1 MRLGDNFLPGS
12 DNEVITLERLNMCY
26 RISSKASNVDSL
38 NMDYRTFTLD
48 FGDHFSR
55 WDVPPMAVIYATSFE
70 NSFGAENQE
79 FYHGKP
85 QIAQVV
91 LNHHTTMS
99 FKMKRT
105 ELLKEKH
112 TDCNEETYYEV
123 IEKKLYSKIF
133 ENCTNP
139 CYPKILPGEN
149 LPFCQFD
156 DGGDYAT
163 EENDDH
169 EGGYGDDYHCAY
181 GVYNEIVDAEG
192 DFYNYKSCSFEEYEG
207 RFSDTM
213 LIPGKPVFWYWKESD
228 KQDWELIMP
237 WESDFQTNPGNL
249 TIKFSYTFE
258 SPSTMTVEVEN
269 YIVTFFDLMGIVGG
283 TLGLFI
289 GFAFYDNIIKSV
301 NYLIIIVNWV
311 KRSMHMRKASK
322 VSNVKMSS
330 KEEGP
335 TEDAPKEVTPAKEES
350 PKEESQKE
358 ESQKEDAQEE
368 EIPKEEVPKE
378 EVSKEETPEEVIPK
392 QESTKEPQ
400 IQA

>member
-1 MRLGDNFLPGS
+1 MQYTNL
-12 DNEVITLERLNMCY
+12 TL
-26 RISSKASNVDSL
+26 SL
-38 NMDYRTFTLD
+38 
-48 FGDHFSR
+48 S
-55 WDVPPMAVIYATSFE
+55 
-70 NSFGAENQE
+70 
-79 FYHGKP
+79 
-85 QIAQVV
+85 
-91 LNHHTTMS
+91 
-99 FKMKRT
+99 
-105 ELLKEKH
+105 
-112 TDCNEETYYEV
+112 
-123 IEKKLYSKIF
+123 
-133 ENCTNP
+133 
-139 CYPKILPGEN
+139 
-149 LPFCQFD
+149 FCQFD

-311 KRSMHMRKASK
+311 KRSMNMRKASK
-322 VSNVKMSS
+322 VSDVKMSS
-330 KEEGP
+330 KEE
-335 TEDAPKEVTPAKEES
+335 TPKQEVTPKEESSKEATRKEETPKDETPKEETPKEETPKEES
-350 PKEESQKE
+350 PKEE
-358 ESQKEDAQEE
+358 
-368 EIPKEEVPKE
+368 IPKVE
-378 EVSKEETPEEVIPK
+378 
-392 QESTKEPQ
+392 
-400 IQA
+400 A